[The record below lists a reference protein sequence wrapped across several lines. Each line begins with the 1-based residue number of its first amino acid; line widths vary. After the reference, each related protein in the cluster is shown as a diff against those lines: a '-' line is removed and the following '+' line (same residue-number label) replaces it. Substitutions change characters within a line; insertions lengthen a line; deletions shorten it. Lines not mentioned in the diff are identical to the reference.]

1 MTFCVGRAVVARRS
15 HKPEVAGSNPAPATI
30 SARAALPLRP
40 GPASAQLPAEGPGA
54 GETNL
59 LPVSPAF
66 QFGLL
71 KPLALH
77 AGLAPAQL
85 VERLLIDHARTLR
98 LDHLVAAVIRESSV
112 LTPEG
117 LRTGRDISRDG
128 RSALRAG
135 SPNDAQ
141 APP

>member
-1 MTFCVGRAVVARRS
+1 MTQCVGRTVVTRRS

-30 SARAALPLRP
+30 SVRAALPLRP

-66 QFGLL
+66 HFGLL

-77 AGLAPAQL
+77 AGLRPAQL

-98 LDHLVAAVIRESSV
+98 LDHLVAAVIKESAHTCKRSV
-112 LTPEG
+112 GRQEVPSG
-117 LRTGRDISRDG
+117 L
-128 RSALRAG
+128 L
-135 SPNDAQ
+135 PLPQ